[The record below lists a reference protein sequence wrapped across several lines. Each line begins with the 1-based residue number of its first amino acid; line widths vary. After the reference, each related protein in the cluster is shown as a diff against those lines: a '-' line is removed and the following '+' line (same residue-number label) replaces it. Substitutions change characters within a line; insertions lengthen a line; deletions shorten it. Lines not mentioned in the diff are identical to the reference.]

1 MPSKR
6 ITAAELRR
14 RLAANTRRLRRA
26 ASLTIKRAAERGEMH
41 WRHWQKVEAGR
52 TNATLATL
60 VKVADALNVDPYDLL
75 REPPPDGGKPR

>member
-1 MPSKR
+1 MLSVPVTS
-6 ITAAELRR
+6 AEFRR
-14 RLAANTRRLRRA
+14 RLAVNTRRLRRA
-26 ASLTIKRAAERGEMH
+26 ASLTLKKAAERGEMH